1 MEGLMILLLIL
12 AMVITCIF
20 VVIQANKQI
29 KKDWDKLNVLKN
41 RAKIVKTKDEIS
53 ELYCDILI
61 FALYINNRAIHYEL
75 AEIHYQLNHLYKTL
89 N

>member
-41 RAKIVKTKDEIS
+41 RAK
-53 ELYCDILI
+53 
-61 FALYINNRAIHYEL
+61 
-75 AEIHYQLNHLYKTL
+75 
-89 N
+89 